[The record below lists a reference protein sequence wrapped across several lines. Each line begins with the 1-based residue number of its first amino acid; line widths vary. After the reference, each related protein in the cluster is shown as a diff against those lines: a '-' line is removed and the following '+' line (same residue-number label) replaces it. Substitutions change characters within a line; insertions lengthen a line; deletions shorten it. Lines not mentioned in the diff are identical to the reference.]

1 MRDFRSAL
9 LIDAAL
15 HREANARGENYWP
28 LYAHEVLRRIGLPH
42 EVIGAERLSVDGLAP
57 LSVLILPPL
66 PDGYLD
72 AGQVAAIGAWV
83 EAGGLLMGFATEG
96 LDDVFGI
103 SIEGS
108 LDHAEDEFTASGCI
122 SLIDPEWADPLLPPY
137 ERASALPV
145 IAPMKLVSAPDCRE
159 LARARSFFER
169 DLPRPAVTWR
179 AVGEGAACWWAFD
192 LGECLWKMQ
201 QGRPVYEDYDG
212 DGKLRTM
219 DMVTTRPWSGDIPY
233 GDLMSFLLRRVLAEA
248 GAVFLH
254 QLPPMPD
261 GTVPDAL
268 LHWGGDDEG
277 ATDVQLPA
285 AEFMAD
291 LGLPYHINIMQSPV
305 GTHQMPQETFERL
318 RELGCER
325 SIHFNFITDV
335 EHPHRFTR
343 EELAAQL
350 DSYLAA
356 YGKMPVCTVF
366 HWVSW
371 TGWAE
376 PARWLAELG
385 LLGDNNRIH
394 WRYPP
399 INPANKV
406 AYAFGS
412 AYPQHVWDDA
422 RHGNVRIPFVSIPI
436 TGYEVGYVRDRGLE
450 PSQLHRALDLAAF
463 WNLTSSHFHHPIYLT
478 EEPGRAAVR
487 ETLSYLDRRGI
498 RALQMGTDELCRWW
512 HARDASALERVERG
526 PGLLRVT
533 VRTDWPAGC
542 VLQVLVRQEN
552 PAGTVNG
559 EAVECVVREQHGAL
573 WAYLPVP
580 SGEASAELRCKQD
593 GAGTV

>member
-1 MRDFRSAL
+1 MSEFRSAL
-9 LIDAAL
+9 MLDDNL

-28 LYAHEVLRRIGLPH
+28 LYAEEILRRIGFPH
-42 EVIGAERLSVDGLAP
+42 EVIGREGLSDLTE

-66 PDGYLD
+66 PEGYLSRE
-72 AGQVAAIGAWV
+72 QVAAITAWV
-83 EAGGLLMGFATEG
+83 EAGGLLIGFATPG
-96 LDDVFGI
+96 LDDLFGI
-103 SIEGS
+103 TVEGA
-108 LDHAEDEFTASGCI
+108 LDYAEDEFTPSGCI
-122 SLIDPEWADPLLPPY
+122 SLSDPEWADPLLPPY
-137 ERASALPV
+137 ERAGALPV
-145 IAPMKLVSAPDCRE
+145 IAPMKLIAAPGCRE

-169 DLPRPAVTWR
+169 DLRRPAVTWSK
-179 AVGEGAACWWAFD
+179 VGEGAACWWAFD

-201 QGRPVYEDYDG
+201 QGRPVYEDFDG

-219 DMVTTRPWSGDIPY
+219 DMVTTRPWPGDIPY

-254 QLPPMPD
+254 QLPPTAD
-261 GTVPDAL
+261 GQIPDAL

-277 ATDVQLPA
+277 AAEVQVPA
-285 AEFMAD
+285 AEFMAG

-305 GTHQMPQETFERL
+305 GTHQMPRATFERL
-318 RELGCER
+318 REIGCER
-325 SIHFNFITDV
+325 SIHFNFITEV

-350 DSYLAA
+350 DTYLAA
-356 YGKMPVCTVF
+356 YGEMPVCTVF

-399 INPANKV
+399 INPVNKV

-412 AYPQHVWDDA
+412 AYPSHYWDDA
-422 RHGNVRIPFVSIPI
+422 EHGNARILFVGIPI
-436 TGYEVGYVRDRGLE
+436 AGYEVGYVRNVGLE

-478 EEPGRAAVR
+478 EEAGRAAVL
-487 ETLSYLDRRGI
+487 EALAYLDRRGL
-498 RALQMGTDELCRWW
+498 RALHMGTDELCRWW
-512 HARDASALERVERG
+512 HARDASEIERVEREANT
-526 PGLLRVT
+526 LHLS
-533 VRTDWPAGC
+533 VRTGWSAGC
-542 VLQVLVRQEN
+542 VLQVLAPQETLRV
-552 PAGTVNG
+552 TVNG
-559 EAVECVVREQHGAL
+559 EPVEYTIREQHGAR
-573 WAYLPVP
+573 WAYMPVP
-580 SGEASAELRCKQD
+580 GGSSK
-593 GAGTV
+593 VVVSW